1 MKKILK
7 AILKNAGFVALFAL
21 SINSSLK
28 ADAGKPAEPAE
39 STPVSTSTTNAASS
53 DDQKVAHH
61 HHHHGKGKREILKTL
76 KTELADWRD
85 EDGSNMSLQGEYAK
99 NNPSGTTAA
108 QPQAISEVVAL
119 PAEGDVLK
127 GIYANIVNARTN
139 KTTPSADD
147 KAAVKTALKK
157 IADDCKRQSGQLR
170 EILAD
175 IELQS
180 ADQDAYSYLS
190 KEDVKEVAHELFEE
204 SFGYEE
210 HKRRHEKREH
220 KKDKKH
226 KDKKDKKHKDKK
238 HHKKHKH
245 NKHKHDDKDDDKND

>member
-1 MKKILK
+1 
-7 AILKNAGFVALFAL
+7 
-21 SINSSLK
+21 
-28 ADAGKPAEPAE
+28 
-39 STPVSTSTTNAASS
+39 
-53 DDQKVAHH
+53 
-61 HHHHGKGKREILKTL
+61 
-76 KTELADWRD
+76 
-85 EDGSNMSLQGEYAK
+85 MSLQGEYAK

>member
-1 MKKILK
+1 
-7 AILKNAGFVALFAL
+7 
-21 SINSSLK
+21 
-28 ADAGKPAEPAE
+28 
-39 STPVSTSTTNAASS
+39 
-53 DDQKVAHH
+53 
-61 HHHHGKGKREILKTL
+61 
-76 KTELADWRD
+76 
-85 EDGSNMSLQGEYAK
+85 
-99 NNPSGTTAA
+99 
-108 QPQAISEVVAL
+108 
-119 PAEGDVLK
+119 
-127 GIYANIVNARTN
+127 
-139 KTTPSADD
+139 
-147 KAAVKTALKK
+147 LKK

-245 NKHKHDDKDDDKND
+245 NKHNQQHNNAHDQPDRL